1 MQEVVVRHQQQR
13 CIIPRRKVLFP
24 PGDPL
29 MPAATAATGLERLHT
44 VVKAGQIR
52 YFDRTI
58 TPGPAAGD
66 GLMLERLHE
75 SLMFGLVVGR
85 HTSVFGFGRGA
96 GAPRADVHHSEL
108 FDREC
113 QTLGV
118 LRRLTGPAAAA
129 ILPWFL

>member
-52 YFDRTI
+52 YLDRTI

-75 SLMFGLVVGR
+75 SLMFGLVAGGHGSAVAFR
-85 HTSVFGFGRGA
+85 RGA
-96 GAPRADVHHSEL
+96 RAPHADLHHSQS
-108 FDREC
+108 FGAANGKRAA
-113 QTLGV
+113 
-118 LRRLTGPAAAA
+118 LTA
-129 ILPWFL
+129 